1 MSHKIAMTG
10 EITLK
15 GKVLKIGGLKEK
27 VIGAYNSGVDTIF
40 IPKTNE
46 NDLEEIPNEIKK
58 KVNFILVDNYKEIY
72 NYVFLGDK

>member
-1 MSHKIAMTG
+1 MTG

-27 VIGAYNSGVDTIF
+27 VIGAYNQGVNTIF

-46 NDLEEIPNEIKK
+46 NDLEEITNEIKK
-58 KVNFILVDNYKEIY
+58 KVKFILVDNYKEIY
-72 NYVFLGDK
+72 DNIFKGE